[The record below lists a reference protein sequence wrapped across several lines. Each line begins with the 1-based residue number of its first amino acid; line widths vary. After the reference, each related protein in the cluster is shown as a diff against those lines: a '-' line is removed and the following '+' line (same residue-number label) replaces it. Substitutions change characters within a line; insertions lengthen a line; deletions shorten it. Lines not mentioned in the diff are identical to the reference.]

1 MFRRGWLKKGNF
13 MTVLQLQNAS
23 SFEGTEVRE
32 LACHISVIV
41 PITERH
47 DDLQEIYQQT
57 ANMLGRLERSVEF
70 IFVVDGQ
77 KFAPAFE
84 QLCEMQKAH
93 SELRVILLS
102 KTFGEATALAVGFE
116 QARGQIIITLS
127 PYFQVEPV
135 ELLKMIARLEA
146 GVDLVISR
154 RYPRI
159 DSVFNRAQSY
169 VFHWLIRRL
178 TGITYHDLGCGMR
191 VMRKEVAKELELY
204 GDLHRFIPLLALR
217 LGFKVEEVEV
227 RQSQQ
232 DTGLRV
238 AGIGIYVRRFLD
250 ILTVF
255 FITKFTKKP
264 LRFFGLIAVFIF
276 MAGLLPCIYL
286 SLLKI
291 IASAQLYDRPMLILG
306 VLLMTIGVQ
315 IGSIGLIGELIIFTH
330 ARQMNDYRIEKILE

>member
-1 MFRRGWLKKGNF
+1 
-13 MTVLQLQNAS
+13 MTAFQLQDS
-23 SFEGTEVRE
+23 PSFEATEVRE
-32 LACHISVIV
+32 QACNISVIV

-57 ANMLGRLERSVEF
+57 ADMLAHLERSVEF

-77 KFAPAFE
+77 KFVPASE
-84 QLCEMQKAH
+84 QLCAMQKTH
-93 SELRVILLS
+93 GEIRVIQLS
-102 KTFGEATALAVGFE
+102 KAFGEATALAVGFE

-127 PYFQVEPV
+127 PYFQVEPA

-146 GVDLVISR
+146 GVDLVVSR

-178 TGITYHDLGCGMR
+178 TGSAYHDLGCGMR
-191 VMRKEVAKELELY
+191 VMKKAVAKELELY

-217 LGFKVEEVEV
+217 LGFKVEEVAV

-232 DTGLRV
+232 DAGLRV

-264 LRFFGLIAVFIF
+264 LRFFGLIAVSIF
-276 MAGLLPCIYL
+276 MAGFLSCTYL
-286 SLLKI
+286 TLLKI